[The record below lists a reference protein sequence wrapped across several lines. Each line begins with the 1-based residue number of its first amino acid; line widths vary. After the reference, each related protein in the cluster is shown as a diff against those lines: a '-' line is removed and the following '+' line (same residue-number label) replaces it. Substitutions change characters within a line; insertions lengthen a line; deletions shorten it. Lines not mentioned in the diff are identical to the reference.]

1 MANRS
6 GYGATP
12 PVTETCLSL
21 LIQID
26 AADGYKGI
34 GRRKGRQILKRKT
47 DLKCALAMVAS
58 EARLVVNDTV
68 CCQLLHQIQSYR
80 TPYTSAVCRQM
91 TPSLHT
97 PFFAQKTSAKEKKKV
112 KSTVQS
118 LPFLLLLLSL
128 HNRSNNSNTGATRR
142 LSDSRGGRRAQSQKC
157 RSSATRKPLEH
168 DKLQAQSARLSSH
181 KKPAPKKKRK

>member
-1 MANRS
+1 MANRN

-12 PVTETCLSL
+12 LVTETCLSL

-26 AADGYKGI
+26 VANGYRG
-34 GRRKGRQILKRKT
+34 GRRRKGRHILKRKT
-47 DLKCALAMVAS
+47 NLKCALAMVAS

-80 TPYTSAVCRQM
+80 TPYNFAVCRQM

-97 PFFAQKTSAKEKKKV
+97 PFFAKKTRAKEKKKV

-128 HNRSNNSNTGATRR
+128 HNRSNSSNTGVMRR
-142 LSDSRGGRRAQSQKC
+142 SSDSRGGRMAQSQKC
-157 RSSATRKPLEH
+157 QSSATRKPLEH
-168 DKLQAQSARLSSH
+168 DRLQAQNAIV
-181 KKPAPKKKRK
+181 